1 MKWVTDM
8 YAGWMIAGMVLGAI
22 AAVLVWTLIVALL
35 VTWVEDRND
44 HHHAAQRHLDARPR

>member
-1 MKWVTDM
+1 M

-35 VTWVEDRND
+35 VTWVEERNQN
-44 HHHAAQRHLDARPR
+44 HHHAG